1 MYRIITNYTRYK
13 YRNTLRITEK
23 RTILIRRCVISK
35 YTRIYLLTRYRYYHG
50 PRWTEA
56 RAISLPESETKRVGR
71 RASLLAFAITS
82 NPFSVRYSWPVSC
95 SFFRL
100 LTPTFCFTRST
111 CITRTSRSQSAQRHR
126 WRRAASSL
134 LSPLLPTLFFP
145 FPIPF
150 RSSLD

>member
-1 MYRIITNYTRYK
+1 MPANIETRWE
-13 YRNTLRITEK
+13 TLRSGP
-23 RTILIRRCVISK
+23 LIRRCVISK

-56 RAISLPESETKRVGR
+56 RAISLPENETKRVGR

-82 NPFSVRYSWPVSC
+82 NPFSVRYSWPVS
-95 SFFRL
+95 L
-100 LTPTFCFTRST
+100 LFLSNPPPTHPPSVSLALLY
-111 CITRTSRSQSAQRHR
+111 ITRTSRSQSAQRHR

-134 LSPLLPTLFFP
+134 LFPPLPTLFFP